1 MENQTV
7 INICGV
13 YPENF
18 VKQDIT
24 SNPDFVF
31 KNDPSYSVIQLY
43 DIDENTVFVNSF
55 IECEHYVTGGW
66 EYNPVQNLETS
77 MQFLIIGAIFLSV
90 IIKFIY
96 SRTDISLF
104 GN

>member
-55 IECEHYVTGGW
+55 IECEHYVSGGW
-66 EYNPVQNLETS
+66 EYNPIQNQETS
-77 MQFLIIGAIFLSV
+77 MQLLIIGAIFLSV

-96 SRTDISLF
+96 SRSDLSLF

>member
-7 INICGV
+7 ISICGV

-18 VKQDIT
+18 LKQDIA

-31 KNDPSYSVIQLY
+31 INDPSYGPIQLY
-43 DIDENTVFVNSF
+43 DIEQNTVAVNSF
-55 IECEHYVTGGW
+55 IECEHYVSGGW
-66 EYNPVQNLETS
+66 EYDPIQNQETS
-77 MQFLIIGAIFLSV
+77 IQLLIIGAIFLSV

-96 SRTDISLF
+96 SRSDLSLF

>member
-7 INICGV
+7 INICGT

-18 VKQDIT
+18 SKQDIANT
-24 SNPDFVF
+24 PDFVF
-31 KNDPSYSVIQLY
+31 KNDPSYSTIRLY

-66 EYNPVQNLETS
+66 YYNPVQNLETS

-96 SRTDISLF
+96 SRTNLSLF